1 MRPSEVRSLV
11 EGVQRLS
18 AVVAKL
24 PEVVTAAQGSGFSEP
39 CSRLLVA
46 IRQDSPGRLDYGIA
60 NRDGRVVCTTGGTS
74 AVRTVEGDHLRRAIA
89 SNAFLVGTFAEV
101 RELNRRYLS
110 FAHPVR
116 DASGAAVGAVVTGVD
131 LAWLAEE
138 LRNRLRVP
146 QAVLSVHDR
155 NLVYLLRVPDEAGL
169 VGKPPP
175 PSVQALS
182 RFANQGAIDAEGAD
196 GIRRVGAINTLRFSP
211 DALPTGDVSV
221 AFGLAAHTAFSDV
234 NAATYR
240 GLALLGMSIV
250 LAALAAMYGGRRFI
264 GEPVSELL
272 AAAKRWRGGDYKARV
287 GVAERSSELGHLATR
302 LRRDGGCAGGAG
314 RGADPG
320 RGPSARER
328 GAPAPIARTRA
339 ASASGTGISRARRS
353 YGPKA
358 CASFGACQ
366 PASNPHSPL
375 FLDHVHPEDRE
386 KTEEHTRG
394 VLRGQHPFDIEL
406 RTNEAKGPMRWIA
419 AKGEL
424 ISDSETGAR
433 AAHDRNL
440 PGHHGAQAR
449 GGATAASH
457 QRAQSPG
464 EEHAGHRPGHRLPE
478 PQIGRGRGLDRT
490 LRATASRPLENP
502 RCLTRTTGAAR
513 PCTRS
518 SPRPSPP
525 YSGGG
530 AERFSVAGESV
541 RVPPNIVVP
550 LSMAM
555 HELCTNA
562 AKYGA
567 LSVPDGAGLDRL
579 AAHEKEGAQRLVIDW
594 RESGGPAVSEPPVR
608 GFGTRLIE
616 RSLARQ
622 LAGDVHLQFH
632 CDGVRCRIDVPLKPA
647 GGTAPARPRS
657 GARLSPKWAVTGKDL
672 PAIVRVSK
680 RASREDTPM
689 RVTAILAAV
698 AALAFVAPAGRA
710 GALRQSY
717 GGDLVRKGRHRSD
730 QEAFEKAVPGVTLDV
745 QNRNT
750 NAGVKFLERRSQQP
764 DGLFWASAPDA
775 FEVLKGKNLLQ
786 QYQPKA
792 DGDSGEDRRIPDQQP
807 GRLLLR
813 LRGLGLRHHVERA
826 LLAREPAAR
835 AQGLERPR
843 QGGLFRPC
851 GDLGALALRH
861 HPPHHRDDP
870 AGRGLGQGLALGQG
884 DGRQLPPDHR
894 AVLRG
899 PRRR

>member
-1 MRPSEVRSLV
+1 MALATRLLLLVALAVAPALLIVGYNQLELRRTREAEIRLAAERHVNDATSEVRSLV

-89 SNAFLVGTFAEV
+89 SNAFVVGTFAEV

-287 GVAERSSELGHLATR
+287 GVAERSSELGHLAT
-302 LRRDGGCAGGAG
+302 AYEEM
-314 RGADPG
+314 AD
-320 RGPSARER
+320 ALAEREEE
-328 GAPAPIARTRA
+328 RTRA
-339 ASASGTGISRARRS
+339 EAHLRASEERLRLSQDAGGIGLWDWDLASQKIVWSESLRQLWGMPAGIE
-353 YGPKA
+353 P
-358 CASFGACQ
+358 SFAV
-366 PASNPHSPL
+366 

-424 ISDSETGAR
+424 ISDSETGR
-433 AAHDRNL
+433 ALRMIGTCQDITERKRAEEQQRLLINELNHRVKNTLATVQAIAFQSLKSGAAEGSTERFEQRLLALSKTHDV
-440 PGHHGAQAR
+440 
-449 GGATAASH
+449 
-457 QRAQSPG
+457 
-464 EEHAGHRPGHRLPE
+464 
-478 PQIGRGRGLDRT
+478 
-490 LRATASRPLENP
+490 
-502 RCLTRTTGAAR
+502 LTRDNWGSTSVHAVVSETIA
-513 PCTRS
+513 
-518 SPRPSPP
+518 P

-567 LSVPDGAGLDRL
+567 LSVPTGRVSIGWRL
-579 AAHEKEGAQRLVIDW
+579 TEKEGAQRLVIDW

-647 GGTAPARPRS
+647 GGTAPARP
-657 GARLSPKWAVTGKDL
+657 
-672 PAIVRVSK
+672 
-680 RASREDTPM
+680 
-689 RVTAILAAV
+689 AAEH
-698 AALAFVAPAGRA
+698 A
-710 GALRQSY
+710 
-717 GGDLVRKGRHRSD
+717 
-730 QEAFEKAVPGVTLDV
+730 
-745 QNRNT
+745 
-750 NAGVKFLERRSQQP
+750 
-764 DGLFWASAPDA
+764 
-775 FEVLKGKNLLQ
+775 
-786 QYQPKA
+786 
-792 DGDSGEDRRIPDQQP
+792 
-807 GRLLLR
+807 
-813 LRGLGLRHHVERA
+813 
-826 LLAREPAAR
+826 
-835 AQGLERPR
+835 
-843 QGGLFRPC
+843 
-851 GDLGALALRH
+851 
-861 HPPHHRDDP
+861 
-870 AGRGLGQGLALGQG
+870 
-884 DGRQLPPDHR
+884 
-894 AVLRG
+894 
-899 PRRR
+899 